1 MAQVK
6 PAVTPH
12 SLRRSYATYQ
22 YRGGVSKE
30 NVKKLIGHS
39 KMSTTELYIIKG
51 PDQTKQ
57 LLQKY
62 KTNLSNLKN
71 PRCNAKV
78 NENLFVKSII
88 DVINEEMPNCKPTLI
103 RIETLA

>member
-39 KMSTTELYIIKG
+39 KMSTTEMYIIKG

-57 LLQKY
+57 LPQKY

-71 PRCNAKV
+71 PRCNAEFSWILGLK
-78 NENLFVKSII
+78 NAIKKGEYN
-88 DVINEEMPNCKPTLI
+88 NKP
-103 RIETLA
+103 